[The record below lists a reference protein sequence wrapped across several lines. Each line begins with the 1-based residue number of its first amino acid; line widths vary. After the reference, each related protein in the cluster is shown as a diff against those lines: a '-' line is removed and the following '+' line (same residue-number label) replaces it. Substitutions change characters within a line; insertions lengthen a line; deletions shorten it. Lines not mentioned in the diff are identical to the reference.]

1 MSDTPLTT
9 RRFSRETAPV
19 RDTLISYSM
28 LLPFLAVFF
37 VFTLLPIGAAVL
49 LSFTDFNMLELPG
62 FVGLVN
68 YRRLLLEDRVFL
80 IALKNTL
87 IFAIITGPVSYILA
101 FVFAWVINELPRRL
115 RVLMTVVFYAPS
127 VSGNVY
133 FVWKYLFSGDSYG
146 FINGMLMNLG
156 IISEPIL
163 WLTDPA
169 YNLGVIIIIQ
179 LWLSLGVSF
188 LAFIAGFQSIDRS
201 QCEAGAIDG
210 IGNRFQELWHILI
223 PNMKSM
229 LLFGAVMQIS
239 GAFAVGTITQE
250 LSGGYMSVQYSTLT
264 IVNHMT
270 DYGTVRY
277 EMGYASAI
285 AVVLFLLVYLSKKA
299 VFRLLKFES

>member
-1 MSDTPLTT
+1 MDYEKLI
-9 RRFSRETAPV
+9 A
-19 RDTLISYSM
+19 TLNRKGYHGYFCKDS
-28 LLPFLAVFF
+28 
-37 VFTLLPIGAAVL
+37 AAAKK
-49 LSFTDFNMLELPG
+49 
-62 FVGLVN
+62 LVMEE
-68 YRRLLLEDRVFL
+68 LLEGVRSIGKGGSASLRECGIWDALLEQDARTDDERIELFSTTL
-80 IALKNTL
+80 YNSQGKDPQIALEKGMT
-87 IFAIITGPVSYILA
+87 ADAYICSTNA
-101 FVFAWVINELPRRL
+101 
-115 RVLMTVVFYAPS
+115 MTE
-127 VSGNVY
+127 G
-133 FVWKYLFSGDSYG
+133 GT
-146 FINGMLMNLG
+146 FIN
-156 IISEPIL
+156 
-163 WLTDPA
+163 
-169 YNLGVIIIIQ
+169 
-179 LWLSLGVSF
+179 
-188 LAFIAGFQSIDRS
+188 
-201 QCEAGAIDG
+201 IDG

>member
-1 MSDTPLTT
+1 MSDTPLKT

-239 GAFAVGTITQE
+239 GA
-250 LSGGYMSVQYSTLT
+250 L
-264 IVNHMT
+264 
-270 DYGTVRY
+270 R
-277 EMGYASAI
+277 SAPSPRNFPAAI
-285 AVVLFLLVYLSKKA
+285 
-299 VFRLLKFES
+299 

>member
-1 MSDTPLTT
+1 MILYGLVHFGDDD
-9 RRFSRETAPV
+9 RRRNFALDDHLGAARVAGTVEH
-19 RDTLISYSM
+19 
-28 LLPFLAVFF
+28 LAVAADH
-37 VFTLLPIGAAVL
+37 GRRSAAV
-49 LSFTDFNMLELPG
+49 EI
-62 FVGLVN
+62 
-68 YRRLLLEDRVFL
+68 DR
-80 IALKNTL
+80 
-87 IFAIITGPVSYILA
+87 
-101 FVFAWVINELPRRL
+101 
-115 RVLMTVVFYAPS
+115 
-127 VSGNVY
+127 
-133 FVWKYLFSGDSYG
+133 
-146 FINGMLMNLG
+146 
-156 IISEPIL
+156 
-163 WLTDPA
+163 
-169 YNLGVIIIIQ
+169 
-179 LWLSLGVSF
+179 
-188 LAFIAGFQSIDRS
+188 IDRS

>member
-1 MSDTPLTT
+1 M
-9 RRFSRETAPV
+9 
-19 RDTLISYSM
+19 
-28 LLPFLAVFF
+28 
-37 VFTLLPIGAAVL
+37 
-49 LSFTDFNMLELPG
+49 
-62 FVGLVN
+62 
-68 YRRLLLEDRVFL
+68 
-80 IALKNTL
+80 
-87 IFAIITGPVSYILA
+87 
-101 FVFAWVINELPRRL
+101 FAWVINELPRRL